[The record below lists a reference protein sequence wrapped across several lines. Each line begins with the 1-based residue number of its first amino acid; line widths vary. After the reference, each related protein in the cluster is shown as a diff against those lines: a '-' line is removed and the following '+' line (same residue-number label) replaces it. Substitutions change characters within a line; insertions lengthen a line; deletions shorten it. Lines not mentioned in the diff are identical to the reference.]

1 MSQIIGLD
9 IGRGYTKC
17 YSEVNGMKKECKFK
31 SVIGEGRGLDFSDK
45 IDPIYINVN
54 DEDYFVGTLAE
65 KESYS
70 PMRNSKDSKVSIT
83 AEVLMA
89 AALNSVA
96 VEDEVN
102 IMLGVPYK
110 SFNKATLN
118 EVTEFYKD
126 KTYKIKDNINGGY
139 KNITIKSVMI
149 ARESDSALFWEVKDS
164 KTNNKAIG
172 MVNIG
177 FRTSEFSYF
186 EPGLKFNDRRSKTIE
201 YGNKDIL
208 AIIQD
213 KLIRNG
219 ISKEVYEID
228 GNDEYNTESAYAIA
242 SEKISQ
248 NIEDIWINTKEM
260 NVYIA
265 GGTALNMKFDKEYKV
280 IDDAQMATSKGL
292 YLTGTKVFK

>member
-45 IDPIYINVN
+45 INPIYINVN

-208 AIIQD
+208 AITQD
-213 KLIRNG
+213 KLLRDG

-228 GNDEYNTESAYAIA
+228 GNNDYNTESAYKIA

>member
-45 IDPIYINVN
+45 TDPIYINVN

-208 AIIQD
+208 AITQD
-213 KLIRNG
+213 KLLRDG

-228 GNDEYNTESAYAIA
+228 GNNDYNTESAYKIA